1 MEWPA
6 RVAHRCGGVLAP
18 ENTLAGLEACAARGG
33 RAVEFDVRLSADGTP
48 VLLHDE
54 TLDRTTTGH
63 GPLAR
68 WSDRELVALRTGVGH
83 SRCRDGEP
91 LPTLGAALERC
102 AALGLAANVELK
114 CEAAAQASPLV
125 DAVLAVC
132 AQAVAPTSVLFSS
145 FSEDVLRRL
154 VVCAPESA
162 RGWLLDHLPADWPSR
177 LAALGCRSVHLGVA
191 GLSRDLVTQVQGRG
205 ARVQV
210 WTVDDPELADRLL
223 SWGVEAVISNL
234 PEIFAPAS

>member
-63 GPLAR
+63 GPLAQ
-68 WSDRELVALRTGVGH
+68 WSDRELAALRTGIGH
-83 SRCRDGEP
+83 PRCPDGEP
-91 LPTLGAALERC
+91 LPTLGVALARC

-114 CEAAAQASPLV
+114 CETAVQASPLV
-125 DAVLAVC
+125 DAVLTVC
-132 AQAVAPTSVLFSS
+132 ARAVAPPPVLFSS
-145 FSEDVLRRL
+145 FSADVLRRL
-154 VVCAPESA
+154 AVCAPKSA
-162 RGWLLDHLPADWPSR
+162 RGWLLDQLATDWPSR
-177 LAALGCRSVHLGVA
+177 LEAFGCGSVHLGVA
-191 GLSRDLVTQVQGRG
+191 GLSQEIVTQVQGRG